1 MPHTLQ
7 GVTLVDN
14 PKQVT
19 ETTANEA
26 TQSNMDMRLRWKW
39 VEASVWTDN
48 MLTALENGVKGGK
61 WFSLIDK
68 IYKPKALHA
77 AWIRVKANGGASGV
91 DRVSVRKFDLQAER
105 HLFQLSEEIATGT
118 FRPSGVKR
126 VYIPKAEGKTRPL
139 GIPAVRDRIV
149 QGAIKQAIEPIFE
162 KEFLN
167 MSYGFRPGK
176 GAKDALRQVDETI
189 KAGFNWVVDADLQSY
204 FDTIPHDRLM
214 HKVEE
219 KVADTR
225 VLTMIR
231 AFLEAKIMEE
241 MKEWKPDRGTPQGG
255 VLSPVLANIY
265 LHDLDVLI
273 TQRGYK
279 MVRYAD
285 DFVILTQS
293 EDSAKQALELVRT
306 WTKQNGLELHPDKT
320 HVGNCMQFG
329 QGFEF
334 LGYRFEGGFRQ
345 VRKKSLDK
353 FKDKIRELTKRTCG
367 IAVTMV
373 IAKLKPILRG
383 WYNYFKHAHH
393 WTFERIDGWIRRRLR
408 SILRQQQKRPGRGRT
423 KQDHIKWPNT
433 YFANLGLYSMLQ
445 AWHQDMACQS
455 R

>member
-1 MPHTLQ
+1 MER
-7 GVTLVDN
+7 

-19 ETTANEA
+19 QTKPIEA
-26 TQSNMDMRLRWKW
+26 AQFEMSMRQRWKW

-48 MLTALENGVKGGK
+48 MLTALESGVKGGK

-77 AWIRVKANGGASGV
+77 AWRRVKANGGAAGV
-91 DRVSVRKFDLQAER
+91 DRVSIRKFNLQAER
-105 HLFQLSEEIATGT
+105 HLLQLSKEIATGT

-126 VYIPKAEGKTRPL
+126 VYIPKGQGKTRPL
-139 GIPAVRDRIV
+139 GIPVVRDRIV

-189 KAGFNWVVDADLQSY
+189 KAGYTWVVDADLQSY

-214 HKVEE
+214 DKVEE

-241 MKEWKPDRGTPQGG
+241 MGEWKPDRGTPQGG

-273 TQRGYK
+273 TQKGYK

-293 EDSAKQALELVRT
+293 EESAKQALELVRT
-306 WTKQNGLELHPDKT
+306 WTMQNGLELHPDKT
-320 HVGNCMQFG
+320 HVGNCMIAG

-334 LGYRFEGGFRQ
+334 LGYRFEGGRRQ
-345 VRKKSLDK
+345 VRKKSMDK
-353 FKDKIRELTKRTCG
+353 FKDKVRELTKRTCG
-367 IAVTMV
+367 IAITTV
-373 IAKLKPILRG
+373 IARLKPILRG

-393 WTFERIDGWIRRRLR
+393 WTFGSIDGWIRRRLR

-445 AWHQDMACQS
+445 AWYQDMACQS